1 MATFVNVN
9 RGKGISNDKFG
20 TVNRR
25 RKENLMAN
33 FGNENRKKEFV
44 MVTVGYK
51 NRKKNEI
58 LVAAF
63 GNEKRKKGISNDG
76 FWGKNKQLK

>member
-1 MATFVNVN
+1 MTN
-9 RGKGISNDKFG
+9 FG

-25 RKENLMAN
+25 RKKNLMAN

-51 NRKKNEI
+51 NRKKMKFQWQLLEMRKERKEF
-58 LVAAF
+58 LMTAF
-63 GNEKRKKGISNDG
+63 G
-76 FWGKNKQLK
+76 GKINS

>member
-1 MATFVNVN
+1 MTN
-9 RGKGISNDKFG
+9 FG

-51 NRKKNEI
+51 NRKKMK
-58 LVAAF
+58 F
-63 GNEKRKKGISNDG
+63 
-76 FWGKNKQLK
+76 

>member
-1 MATFVNVN
+1 
-9 RGKGISNDKFG
+9 
-20 TVNRR
+20 
-25 RKENLMAN
+25 MAN

-51 NRKKNEI
+51 NIKKNEI
-58 LVAAF
+58 LLAAF
-63 GNEKRKKGISNDG
+63 GNEKRKKGISNDS